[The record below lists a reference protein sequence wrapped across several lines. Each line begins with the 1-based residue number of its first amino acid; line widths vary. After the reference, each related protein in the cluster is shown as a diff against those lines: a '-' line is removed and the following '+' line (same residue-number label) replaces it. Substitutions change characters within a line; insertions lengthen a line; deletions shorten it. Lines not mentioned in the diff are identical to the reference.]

1 MDSKT
6 VIKLIEAA
14 GWVYS
19 HTTGDHAVFVRQ
31 GARMPTVVQHPR
43 KDIPVRTLRSIE
55 RQSGVPLL
63 KRPHKKKGK

>member
-14 GWVYS
+14 GWTYDR
-19 HTTGDHAVFVRQ
+19 TTGDHFVFVRP
-31 GARMPTVVQHPR
+31 GAAMPTVVPHPV
-43 KDIPVRTLRSIE
+43 KDIPKRTLRNIE

-63 KRPHKKKGK
+63 KRPHKKKGR